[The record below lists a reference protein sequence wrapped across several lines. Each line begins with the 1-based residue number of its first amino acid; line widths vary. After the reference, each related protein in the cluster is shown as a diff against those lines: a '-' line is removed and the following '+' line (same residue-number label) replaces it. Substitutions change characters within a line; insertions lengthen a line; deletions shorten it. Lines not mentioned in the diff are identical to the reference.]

1 MKRYLLLAVLPFLLA
16 GCYPTRIV
24 TSTPYSGGIYAP
36 YTTTVTVQKAKTVTT
51 TTSVQPISEDISL
64 HLDLQAI
71 GAAFAQSATVKEF
84 EELINNSSYVLSN
97 LDLNRDGYVDYL
109 RVLETVEGYNH
120 VFVIQAVLGANIYQD
135 VATLVAEVP
144 SATKAYVQIIG
155 DPYIYGPSYY
165 VEPVYYTTPLI
176 FAHLLAHAY
185 RPWRSPWYWDC
196 YPVHYKRPVPIHI
209 GHYHAYV
216 HTFMTNH
223 LYCHTVSYPTV
234 CHCPTYINICKID
247 IHNDYGT
254 RYPERSFTVRNADLA
269 QRVVNTSVSS
279 PSTRVMNA
287 SVVRELNETNVRTTT
302 TSTRS
307 AASAN
312 STRNAS
318 TGVSRSTNTGT
329 VRNAATTGT
338 TTRSA
343 STSSARS
350 AASTTTRSRVT
361 NTGSSNTRIS
371 TVSPSGSKS
380 TVTRS
385 SSSTRSAASSS
396 ATRSTGSSTATRS
409 SSTAGTS
416 TRSSST
422 TANTTRTGS
431 SRR

>member
-51 TTSVQPISEDISL
+51 AASVQPISEDISL

-287 SVVRELNETNVRTTT
+287 SVVRELNEANVRTAT

-307 AASAN
+307 AAS
-312 STRNAS
+312 
-318 TGVSRSTNTGT
+318 GT
-329 VRNAATTGT
+329 VRNATTTGT
-338 TTRSA
+338 ATRSSA
-343 STSSARS
+343 TSTARN
-350 AASTTTRSRVT
+350 AASTTTRSRVA
-361 NTGSSNTRIS
+361 NTGSSSTRIS

-396 ATRSTGSSTATRS
+396 ATRSTGSSNATRS
-409 SSTAGTS
+409 SSNAGAS
-416 TRSSST
+416 TRSSSS